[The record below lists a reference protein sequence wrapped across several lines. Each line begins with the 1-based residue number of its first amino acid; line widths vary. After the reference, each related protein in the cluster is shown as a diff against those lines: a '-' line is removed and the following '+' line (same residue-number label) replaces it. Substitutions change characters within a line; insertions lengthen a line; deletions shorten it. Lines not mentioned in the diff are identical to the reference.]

1 MKYIAILLFYFF
13 GWFIS
18 VPFDSFTAT
27 QQKSYGGR
35 AKSGSTIHYQFKML
49 AKVSSDKL
57 EFTNLWIGVDN
68 MKIKYFS
75 LDNDKQ
81 QLNSF
86 ERGDTIYVDAFVNS
100 RPDENG
106 NLVTVGTSTK
116 ALPIEYQGKGLLE
129 YKYKGKIKYY
139 TIEEIKSL
147 PKVYYP

>member
-18 VPFDSFTAT
+18 IPFDSFQAT

-35 AKSGSTIHYQFKML
+35 AKSGSTTHYQLKML

-68 MKIKYFS
+68 VEIKYYS
-75 LDNDKQ
+75 LDKDKQ
-81 QLNSF
+81 QQNSF
-86 ERGDTIYVDAFVNS
+86 KRGDTIYVEAYVIAK
-100 RPDENG
+100 PDENG
-106 NLVTVGTSTK
+106 NLVTVGTGSNT
-116 ALPIEYQGKGLLE
+116 PPVEYQGKGLLE
-129 YKYKGKIKYY
+129 YKYKGKLKYHI
-139 TIEEIKSL
+139 IENIKSL

>member
-1 MKYIAILLFYFF
+1 MKYTAILLFYFF

-18 VPFDSFTAT
+18 VPFDNFQAT

-57 EFTNLWIGVDN
+57 EFTNLWIGMDN
-68 MKIKYFS
+68 MEIRYYSK
-75 LDNDKQ
+75 DNDKQ
-81 QLNSF
+81 QQSSF
-86 ERGDTIYVDAFVNS
+86 ERGDTIYVDAYVNS

-106 NLVTVGTSTK
+106 NLVTVGTGSI
-116 ALPIEYQGKGLLE
+116 APPIEYQGKGLLE
-129 YKYKGKIKYY
+129 YKYKGVLKYY
-139 TIEEIKSL
+139 TIENIKSL